1 MNFLGWLLIALAVA
15 YCGLLALMFAFQRRL
30 MYFPGPRCAAPAA
43 CGLPE
48 AKEIQITSGD
58 GERLVAWYVAPHDE
72 NPLTIYFQGN
82 AGGLDLR
89 VDRFRA
95 LIAGGIGLLAL
106 CYRGYGGSSG
116 RPTEK
121 GLLLDAR
128 AAYDFASA
136 RVTPNRIV
144 LFGESLGTAVAVAL
158 AAECPVGALVLD
170 APFTSAADIGAAAY
184 PYVPVRWL
192 IRDAFRS
199 DERIARVHAPLLVL
213 HGEQDRIVPI
223 GLGERLFALADEPKQ
238 FVRFPSGGHVNLDQ
252 YGAIDA
258 VKKFLAEHFRL
269 GGDI

>member
-30 MYFPGPRCAAPAA
+30 MYFPGPRCAAPAP

-72 NPLTIYFQGN
+72 NPLTIYFQDN

-128 AAYDFASA
+128 AAYDFAAA
-136 RVTPNRIV
+136 RVTPNRIYCSV
-144 LFGESLGTAVAVAL
+144 NRLVPLLPWRSRRNTRSARSFWTRRLRRQRI
-158 AAECPVGALVLD
+158 LVLPHTLMYRC
-170 APFTSAADIGAAAY
+170 AG
-184 PYVPVRWL
+184 
-192 IRDAFRS
+192 
-199 DERIARVHAPLLVL
+199 
-213 HGEQDRIVPI
+213 
-223 GLGERLFALADEPKQ
+223 
-238 FVRFPSGGHVNLDQ
+238 
-252 YGAIDA
+252 
-258 VKKFLAEHFRL
+258 
-269 GGDI
+269 